1 MTAKLVA
8 NTKGL
13 IDWDE
18 IVSICRSCNT
28 GDYNS
33 VKTVVDRSEGSWKDN
48 PELLGSYREVIEL
61 WDKAG
66 YDLAQ
71 IEWYDYY
78 PGEHFDI
85 EVQNKFA
92 ELVNVIPLRTF
103 VSEVY
108 PGRCVPYH
116 WDVEDNEKEWLEQGD
131 LVRYACFMDKP
142 QFGHVFILE
151 DEMFYNPKQHEVY
164 EWGNYRDWHAGAN
177 CGSEP
182 WYMFHMLGR
191 PK

>member
-1 MTAKLVA
+1 MTSKLVA
-8 NTKGL
+8 STNGI

-18 IVSICRSCNT
+18 IVAICRASNS

-33 VKTVVDRSEGSWKDN
+33 VKTVVNRSEGSWKDD
-48 PELLGSYREVIEL
+48 PALLGSYREVIEL

-66 YDLAQ
+66 YDLDQ

-78 PGEHFDI
+78 PGQHFDI

-92 ELVNVIPLRTF
+92 ELINVIPRRTF
-103 VSEVY
+103 ISEVY

-116 WDVEDNEKEWLEQGD
+116 WDVEDNEKEWLAEGR
-131 LVRYACFMDKP
+131 LVRYACFIDKP

-151 DEMFYNPKQHEVY
+151 NEMFYNAKQHDVI
-164 EWGNYRDWHAGAN
+164 EWDYYKNWHAGTMALTVAVN
-177 CGSEP
+177 RGISFIC
-182 WYMFHMLGR
+182 
-191 PK
+191 